1 MNIAAECLDNGK
13 FSLWNLYSSNS
24 NRLIFWHHQCKKNYQ
39 KGHLFKHCSTLLKA
53 SNVEKKS
60 EKNHLSSKWRER
72 KKTNIIFNYPFF
84 FIAWFHGNK
93 MNVIFRITKKNWW
106 WWWWRRMHHAASAT
120 TTTTKRVGQQQQ
132 QRPWKFDSK
141 KTVFDSSQMKMKKK
155 KEKLTI
161 TYNDLH
167 ITDYYY

>member
-72 KKTNIIFNYPFF
+72 KKNKHNFQLSLFF
-84 FIAWFHGNK
+84 HCMISRKPNECDFQDKKLMMMMVAADASCSISHNNNK
-93 MNVIFRITKKNWW
+93 KGWP
-106 WWWWRRMHHAASAT
+106 T
-120 TTTTKRVGQQQQ
+120 TTTTLEI
-132 QRPWKFDSK
+132 W
-141 KTVFDSSQMKMKKK
+141 
-155 KEKLTI
+155 
-161 TYNDLH
+161 
-167 ITDYYY
+167 